1 MQTMDAALTELVRAG
16 KITRDTARRRASVP
30 AELERL
36 LGGEMLAGHAGGNG
50 YGAGNGYLQ

>member
-1 MQTMDAALTELVRAG
+1 MQTMDSALTELVRAG

-36 LGGEMLAGHAGGNG
+36 LGGSHSMAAAGGNL
-50 YGAGNGYLQ
+50 AYLQ